1 MLFYNIFISFLLL
14 SASVF
19 ASNKMTYFGCPD
31 ECEAQANPSCGVKI
45 DTDYFCALSSSF
57 GNYCGNYVVV
67 METRAKAKYLVR
79 AKVVDS
85 CTSCPTYHV
94 DLSKKAFTSLTAAS
108 VGKSDIIW
116 AVYSGSGELIRG
128 PFYNTVSEVASSYGL
143 SNSSFVA
150 AFKVVAQKIAANGA
164 ATGIFSVSRGENT
177 SVKKTSVL
185 VTKKK
190 VITDDLKVAKTTS
203 ARKKVITTII
213 KKTKAQTEAPSRTA
227 SSSEPTADTNN
238 DANEEVSVSD
248 ITSNTPTEENNEQ
261 QNNDEDQGNGYD
273 GATPDTITYDD
284 QISSN
289 INPPKQNTDLYNDPV
304 VVNNI
309 DSGDNDRGAAVNEN
323 EDGGN
328 HTGATVGVI
337 TAVCGTC
344 VGAGGIGLFLMKKRN
359 PSKYDEL
366 KKKFPDAFGQVKSR
380 TSTIRKNISRSLSK
394 INNNKSPSKKQYMP
408 TSTIEDDEEPPRI
421 AIYDNENPIQHN

>member
-1 MLFYNIFISFLLL
+1 
-14 SASVF
+14 
-19 ASNKMTYFGCPD
+19 MT
-31 ECEAQANPSCGVKI
+31 
-45 DTDYFCALSSSF
+45 
-57 GNYCGNYVVV
+57 
-67 METRAKAKYLVR
+67 VR

-85 CTSCPTYHV
+85 CSSCPTYHV

-108 VGKSDIIW
+108 VGKSEIIW

-164 ATGIFSVSRGENT
+164 TTGIFSVSRGENT
-177 SVKKTSVL
+177 SVKKSSVL

-190 VITDDLKVAKTTS
+190 TITEELAVAKTTS

-213 KKTKAQTEAPSRTA
+213 KKTKAQTEAPSATA
-227 SSSEPTADTNN
+227 SSSEPTADSNN
-238 DANEEVSVSD
+238 DANEEVLVSD

-273 GATPDTITYDD
+273 GATPDTITYDA
-284 QISSN
+284 QIGSN
-289 INPPKQNTDLYNDPV
+289 VNPPKQNTDLYDDPIV
-304 VVNNI
+304 VDNVN
-309 DSGDNDRGAAVNEN
+309 SVENDRSVAVNEN
-323 EDGGN
+323 EDEGN

-344 VGAGGIGLFLMKKRN
+344 VGAGSIGLFLMKKRN

-366 KKKFPDAFGQVKSR
+366 KKKFPDAFGQVKNR
-380 TSTIRKNISRSLSK
+380 TTTIRKNISRSLSK
-394 INNNKSPSKKQYMP
+394 INSTKKSPSKTQYMP
-408 TSTIEDDEEPPRI
+408 ASTIEEDEEPPRI
-421 AIYDNENPIQHN
+421 AIYDNENSTQHN